1 MDDVEE
7 QQLRRVV
14 ICLLDVLAVVVAVL
28 GCDVALDEGQAHFVL
43 LLVLKCVVAVQLLV
57 ALLPVAQLVAG
68 GSMMKYWVG
77 DLGVSAFVDTAG
89 FELTSVGFAG
99 DVQVLL

>member
-1 MDDVEE
+1 M
-7 QQLRRVV
+7 
-14 ICLLDVLAVVVAVL
+14 LAVVVAVL
-28 GCDVALDEGQAHFVL
+28 GCDVAPGEGQAHFVL
-43 LLVLKCVVAVQLLV
+43 LLALKCVVAAAVQL
-57 ALLPVAQLVAG
+57 PVVLLVAG